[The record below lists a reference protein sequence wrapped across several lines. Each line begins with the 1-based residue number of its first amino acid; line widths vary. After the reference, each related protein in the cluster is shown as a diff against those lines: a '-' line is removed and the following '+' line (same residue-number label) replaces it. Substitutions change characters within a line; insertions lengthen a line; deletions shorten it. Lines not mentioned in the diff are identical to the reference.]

1 MNYDAGV
8 QLYMQYGSNA
18 TLKRVLSNE
27 EETAFKREKL
37 KEALTQLLTA
47 DKSPASHPKSL
58 PQIPTEQQ
66 FKHWPPQPIE
76 DIVLAA
82 LYNQWKPLYGE
93 MKSLQHRIDEVAQ
106 QGGTDPNKLI
116 EAGQMAIQILNLEDE
131 IDGIYYQRDYYYQN
145 KELPAAATTEEMTIV
160 DPAKWGVELEKYK
173 RYVRRY
179 TKWIADR
186 PNNKNV
192 ANWASL
198 LKKAMDMVA
207 HYKKLL
213 NIDE

>member
-8 QLYMQYGSNA
+8 QLYLQYGSNA
-18 TLKRVLSNE
+18 TLKRVLVSE

-37 KEALTQLLTA
+37 KDALSQLLAA
-47 DKSPASHPKSL
+47 DKSPALPQKIL
-58 PQIPTEQQ
+58 PQIPTRQQ
-66 FKHWPPQPIE
+66 YKHWPPQPIE
-76 DIVLAA
+76 DLVLAA

-106 QGGTDPNKLI
+106 QGSTDPNKQI
-116 EAGQMAIQILNLEDE
+116 EAGQMAIQILNLEDQ

-145 KELPAAATTEEMTIV
+145 KELPAAAVKEDLPVV

-179 TKWIADR
+179 TKWIADK

-192 ANWASL
+192 ANWANL
-198 LKKAMDMVA
+198 LKNAMEMVT